1 MILRRLDKVAFKY
14 EITQMYQ
21 IAKASGNEQRGTS
34 FNFYEES
41 KQNDDESQIVFNTF
55 DRIQMVVLQS
65 QLRAI

>member
-1 MILRRLDKVAFKY
+1 
-14 EITQMYQ
+14 MYQ
-21 IAKASGNEQRGTS
+21 IAKASGNEKRGTS